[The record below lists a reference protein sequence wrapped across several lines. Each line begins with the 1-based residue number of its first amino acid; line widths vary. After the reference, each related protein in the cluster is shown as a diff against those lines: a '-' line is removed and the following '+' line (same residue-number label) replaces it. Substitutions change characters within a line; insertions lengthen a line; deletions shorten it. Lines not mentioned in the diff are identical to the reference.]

1 MRAIAL
7 KLMALWG
14 WRRALLAV
22 ALGAVSALA
31 MAPFNLAPVLLITF
45 TALVWLLD
53 GIDAQVAT
61 RPAAF
66 RAGLWLGWCFG
77 FGYFLAGLHWVT
89 SAFLV
94 DADTFAWMVPGVLVL
109 FPLALGAFWALA
121 LGFAGAFW
129 TTGLARLL
137 VLAVC
142 LTAAEW
148 VRGHVFTG
156 FPWNSLGLAAAGSD
170 ALFQIAAYVGV
181 YGLGFFAVLIASA
194 PALFADE
201 TSGRGLARH
210 ANLISA
216 AGIAALLA
224 ALWIG
229 GAYDLRTAE
238 VASSDGTRIRVV
250 QPNIAQKDKWDPA
263 QRSRIFTSYLELS
276 DAASSP
282 EFTGVGDFD
291 IIIWPESAP
300 PFLLEEATD
309 ALAAIAALIP
319 EKAYLLTGALRTEPS
334 AEPGA
339 PKRFFNSVL
348 AIDGNGE
355 VAARHD
361 KFHLVPFGEYL
372 PLKELLEPW
381 GLRKLVVMPAGFSA
395 GTEAKTVRLPGLPA
409 FSPLICYEII
419 FSLAVID
426 RTDRP
431 AWLLNVTNDAWF
443 GESAGPR
450 QHFQHARLRAI
461 EEGLPVIRAANTG
474 ISAVIDAKGRVV
486 KQLPIGTRGVIDTV
500 LPGPASAPP
509 YARYGDR
516 TLAALVVLALIF
528 SRLMIWL
535 GRRDPVRVTSYT
547 DLELR

>member
-7 KLMALWG
+7 KMMALWG

-22 ALGAVSALA
+22 TLGAVSALA
-31 MAPFNLAPVLLITF
+31 MAPFNLAPVLIVTF

-53 GIDAQVAT
+53 GIDAQVAS
-61 RPAAF
+61 RGGAF

-94 DADTFAWMVPGVLVL
+94 DAETFAWMVPLVLVL
-109 FPLALGAFWALA
+109 FPLAVAVFWAFA
-121 LGFAGAFW
+121 LGFAAAFW
-129 TTGLARLL
+129 TTGVARLL
-137 VLAVC
+137 VLAVFF
-142 LTAAEW
+142 TAAEW

-170 ALFQIAAYVGV
+170 ALFQVAAYVGV
-181 YGLGFFAVLIASA
+181 YGLGFFVVLIASA

-201 TSGRGLARH
+201 TTGRGIARH
-210 ANLISA
+210 TNVISF
-216 AGIAALLA
+216 AGLAALLV
-224 ALWIG
+224 ALWVG
-229 GAYDLRTAE
+229 GAYELKTA
-238 VASSDGTRIRVV
+238 AIAASDGTRIRVV
-250 QPNIAQKDKWDPA
+250 QPNVAQKDKWDPA

-309 ALAAIAALIP
+309 ALASIAALIP
-319 EKAYLLTGALRTEPS
+319 EKAFLLTGALRNEPS
-334 AEPGA
+334 AEAGA
-339 PKRFFNSVL
+339 AKRYFNSVL
-348 AIDGNGE
+348 AIDGTGE
-355 VAARHD
+355 VAVRHD

-372 PLKELLEPW
+372 PFKELLEPW
-381 GLRKLVVMPAGFSA
+381 GLRKLVAMPAGFSA
-395 GTEAKTVRLPGLPA
+395 GTAAKTVRLPGLPA

-419 FSLAVID
+419 FSLAIVD
-426 RTDRP
+426 RADRP
-431 AWLLNVTNDAWF
+431 SWLLNVTNDAWF

-450 QHFQHARLRAI
+450 QHFQQARLRAI

-474 ISAVIDAKGRVV
+474 ISAVIDAKGRVL
-486 KQLPIGTRGVIDTV
+486 KQLPIGTRGVIDTL
-500 LPGPASAPP
+500 LPGSASPPP
-509 YARYGDR
+509 YALYGNR
-516 TLAALVVLALIF
+516 ILAALLVLALVLG
-528 SRLMIWL
+528 RLILWF
-535 GRRDPVRVTSYT
+535 GRRDPVGTVSYT